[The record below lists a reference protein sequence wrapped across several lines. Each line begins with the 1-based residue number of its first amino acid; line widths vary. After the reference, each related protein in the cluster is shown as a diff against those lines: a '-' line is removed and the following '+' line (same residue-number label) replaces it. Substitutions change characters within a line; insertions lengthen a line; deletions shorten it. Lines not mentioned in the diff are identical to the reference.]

1 MALKQGSISIDTEN
15 IFPIIKKWLY
25 SDKDIF
31 IRELISN
38 GCDAVSKHKR
48 LVSLGEVN
56 DDGQPYK
63 ITVSV
68 SKKNK
73 TLSFSDNGIGMTA
86 DEIDK
91 YINQV
96 AFSGAEDF
104 FNKYK
109 DKMEESNDIIGHFG
123 LGFYSAF
130 MVASNVEIDTL
141 SYQEGAT
148 PVRWQSEDGMQ
159 FEITEDGT
167 RTERGTTITLTIA
180 DDSDEFLDEYHVR
193 RIIKKY
199 CSFLPVEIYVENPD
213 REEEE
218 AKRKEEEAAKK
229 AEERAKAEAEGET
242 VEEEPEEET
251 EPVKPTPLNDT
262 NPLWLKSP
270 KDCTDEEYIDFYRKV
285 FNVYEEPLFWIH
297 LNIDYPFNLKG
308 ILYFP
313 KLKNE
318 FELVE
323 GEVKLYNNQVFVAD
337 NIKEVIPEF
346 LLLLKGVID
355 CPDLPLN
362 VSRSFLQ
369 NDREVGKISKN
380 IVKKVADK
388 LKSLYKNERE
398 KYEGFWHDIQLF
410 IKFGCLKD
418 QSFYDRVKDY
428 IIYKDL
434 NDKYI
439 TLNEYLEEA
448 KDKHENKVFYV
459 VDKEKQAQYIKLF
472 EEYGLNALVLDC
484 AIDDN
489 FISLLEYAQPGV
501 RFKRIDSDLSDVL
514 KDEDAEKDEKADEEI
529 TKFFEEIVGDRI
541 QKYTVESLKKEDTPA
556 VILISEE
563 SRRMMEMQKRFN
575 DLNYGFDLHEE
586 KTLVIND
593 KNPLIQKVLS
603 MKDNESKKEDV
614 EVICNQ
620 IVDLALLANKELS
633 ADELDLFIKRSNELM
648 TRVISL

>member
-48 LVSLGEVN
+48 LVALGEVN
-56 DDGQPYK
+56 SDDKPYK
-63 ITVSV
+63 ITVAV

-73 TLSFSDNGIGMTA
+73 TLEFSDNGIGMTA

-130 MVASNVEIDTL
+130 MVSSNVEIDTL
-141 SYQEGAT
+141 SFATGAK
-148 PVRWQSEDGMQ
+148 PIRWQSADGMQ

-167 RTERGTTITLTIA
+167 RTERGTTITLTLA
-180 DDSDEFLDEYHVR
+180 EDSEEFLDEYHLR
-193 RIIKKY
+193 SIIKKY
-199 CSFLPVEIYVENPD
+199 CSFLPVEIYVENTD
-213 REEEE
+213 KLEEE
-218 AKRKEEEAAKK
+218 AKKKAEEVAKK
-229 AEERAKAEAEGET
+229 AEESADNET
-242 VEEEPEEET
+242 SEEEPKEEIK
-251 EPVKPTPLNDT
+251 PVPLNDT

-270 KDCTDEEYIDFYRKV
+270 KDCTDEEYIKFYQQV
-285 FNVYEEPLFWIH
+285 FNVFDEPLFWIH
-297 LNIDYPFNLKG
+297 LNVDYPFNLKG

-323 GEVKLYNNQVFVAD
+323 GKVKLYNNQVFVAD

-369 NDREVGKISKN
+369 NDRDVSKISKH

-388 LKSLYKNERE
+388 LKSLCKNERE
-398 KYEGFWHDIQLF
+398 KYESFWDDIQVF
-410 IKFGCLKD
+410 IKYGCLKD
-418 QSFYDRVKDY
+418 EGFYDKIKEY
-428 IIYKDL
+428 ILYKDL
-434 NDKYI
+434 EGKYI
-439 TLNEYLEEA
+439 TLKDYLEYA

-459 VDKEKQAQYIKLF
+459 VDKEQQSQYIKLF
-472 EEYGLNALVLDC
+472 KEYDLNAVILDC
-484 AIDDN
+484 TIDNN
-489 FISLLEYAQPGV
+489 FITFLEYKESGV

-514 KDEDAEKDEKADEEI
+514 KDKDEEKDEKADEEI
-529 TKFFEEIVGDRI
+529 VNFFKEKIGDRV
-541 QKYTVESLKKEDTPA
+541 QKYSVESLKKEDTPA

-563 SRRMMEMQKRFN
+563 SRRMMEMQSRFAGL
-575 DLNYGFDLHEE
+575 DYGFDLKEE

-593 KNPLIQKVLS
+593 RNPLIKKVLS
-603 MKDNESKKEDV
+603 LRDDETKKEAVD
-614 EVICNQ
+614 VICNQ
-620 IVDLALLANKELS
+620 IVDLALLANKELG
-633 ADELDLFIKRSNELM
+633 AEELDLFIKRSNELM
-648 TRVISL
+648 SKVISL

>member
-48 LVSLGEVN
+48 LVALGETDG
-56 DDGQPYK
+56 DDKPYK
-63 ITVSV
+63 ITVAV

-130 MVASNVEIDTL
+130 MVSSNVEIDTL
-141 SYQEGAT
+141 SFATGAK
-148 PVRWQSEDGMQ
+148 PIRWQSADGMQ

-167 RTERGTTITLTIA
+167 RTERGTTIILTLA
-180 DDSDEFLDEYHVR
+180 EDSEEFLDEYHLR
-193 RIIKKY
+193 SIIKKY
-199 CSFLPVEIYVENPD
+199 CSFLPVEIYIENTD
-213 REEEE
+213 KLEEE
-218 AKRKEEEAAKK
+218 AKKKAEETAKK
-229 AEERAKAEAEGET
+229 AEEGADNET
-242 VEEEPEEET
+242 SEEEPKEEIK
-251 EPVKPTPLNDT
+251 PVPLNDT

-270 KDCTDEEYIDFYRKV
+270 KDCTDEEYIKFYQQV
-285 FNVYEEPLFWIH
+285 FNVFDEPLFWIH
-297 LNIDYPFNLKG
+297 LNVDYPFNLKG

-323 GEVKLYNNQVFVAD
+323 GKVKLYNNQVFVAD

-369 NDREVGKISKN
+369 NDRDVSKISKH

-388 LKSLYKNERE
+388 LKSLCKNERE
-398 KYEGFWHDIQLF
+398 KYESFWDDIQVF
-410 IKFGCLKD
+410 IKYGCLKD
-418 QSFYDRVKDY
+418 EGFYDKIKEY
-428 IIYKDL
+428 ILYKDL
-434 NDKYI
+434 DGKYI
-439 TLNEYLEEA
+439 TLKDYLEYA

-459 VDKEKQAQYIKLF
+459 VDKEQQSQYIKLF
-472 EEYGLNALVLDC
+472 KEYDLNAVILDC
-484 AIDDN
+484 TIDNN
-489 FISLLEYAQPGV
+489 FITFLEYKESGV

-514 KDEDAEKDEKADEEI
+514 KDKDEEKDEKADEEI
-529 TKFFEEIVGDRI
+529 VNFFKEKIGDRV
-541 QKYTVESLKKEDTPA
+541 QKYSVESLKKEDTPA

-563 SRRMMEMQKRFN
+563 SRRMMEMQSRFAGL
-575 DLNYGFDLHEE
+575 DYGFDLKEE

-593 KNPLIQKVLS
+593 RNPLIKKVLS
-603 MKDNESKKEDV
+603 LRDDETKKEAVD
-614 EVICNQ
+614 VICNQ
-620 IVDLALLANKELS
+620 IVDLALLANKELG
-633 ADELDLFIKRSNELM
+633 AEELDLFIKRSNELM
-648 TRVISL
+648 SKVISL

>member
-48 LVSLGEVN
+48 LVSLGETAR
-56 DDGQPYK
+56 DDKPYK
-63 ITVSV
+63 ITVAV

-130 MVASNVEIDTL
+130 MVSSNVEIDTL
-141 SYQEGAT
+141 SFVPGAK
-148 PVRWQSEDGMQ
+148 PIRWQSADGMQ

-167 RTERGTTITLTIA
+167 RTERGTTIILTLA
-180 DDSDEFLDEYHVR
+180 EDSEEFLDEYHLR
-193 RIIKKY
+193 SIIKKY
-199 CSFLPVEIYVENPD
+199 CSFLPVEIYVENTD
-213 REEEE
+213 KLEEE
-218 AKRKEEEAAKK
+218 AKKKAEEAAKK
-229 AEERAKAEAEGET
+229 AQEGADNET
-242 VEEEPEEET
+242 SEEEPKEEIK
-251 EPVKPTPLNDT
+251 PVPLNDT

-270 KDCTDEEYIDFYRKV
+270 KDCTDEEYIKFYQQV
-285 FNVYEEPLFWIH
+285 FNVFDEPLFWIH
-297 LNIDYPFNLKG
+297 LNVDYPFNLKG

-323 GEVKLYNNQVFVAD
+323 GKVKLYNNQVFVAD

-369 NDREVGKISKN
+369 NDRDVSKISKH

-388 LKSLYKNERE
+388 LKSLCKNERE
-398 KYEGFWHDIQLF
+398 KYESFWDDIQVF
-410 IKFGCLKD
+410 IKYGCLKD
-418 QSFYDRVKDY
+418 EGFYDKIKEY
-428 IIYKDL
+428 ILYKDL
-434 NDKYI
+434 DGKYI
-439 TLNEYLEEA
+439 TLKDYLEYA

-459 VDKEKQAQYIKLF
+459 VDKEQQSQYIKLF
-472 EEYGLNALVLDC
+472 KEYDLNAVILDC
-484 AIDDN
+484 TIDNN
-489 FISLLEYAQPGV
+489 FITFLEYKESGV

-514 KDEDAEKDEKADEEI
+514 KDKDEEKDEKADEEI
-529 TKFFEEIVGDRI
+529 VNFFKEKIGDRV
-541 QKYTVESLKKEDTPA
+541 QKYSVESLKKEDTPA

-563 SRRMMEMQKRFN
+563 SRRMMEMQSRFAGL
-575 DLNYGFDLHEE
+575 DYGFDLKEE

-593 KNPLIQKVLS
+593 RNPLIKKVLS
-603 MKDNESKKEDV
+603 LRDDETKKEAVD
-614 EVICNQ
+614 VICNQ
-620 IVDLALLANKELS
+620 IVDLALLANKELG
-633 ADELDLFIKRSNELM
+633 AEELDLFIKRSNELM
-648 TRVISL
+648 SKVISL

>member
-48 LVSLGEVN
+48 LVSLGETAA
-56 DDGQPYK
+56 DDEPYK

-141 SYQEGAT
+141 SYVDGAT
-148 PVRWQSEDGMQ
+148 PIRWNSQDGMQ

-167 RTERGTTITLTIA
+167 RTQRGTTITLTIA
-180 DDSDEFLDEYHVR
+180 EDSEEFLNEFTLR
-193 RIIKKY
+193 TIIKKY

-213 REEEE
+213 
-218 AKRKEEEAAKK
+218 KIEEEAAKK
-229 AEERAKAEAEGET
+229 AEEEAKKAEGEV
-242 VEEEPEEET
+242 VEEVEDDGVYINEN
-251 EPVKPTPLNDT
+251 KPTPLNDP

-270 KDCTDEEYIDFYRKV
+270 KDCTDEEYINFYQKV

-297 LNIDYPFNLKG
+297 LNVDYPFNLKG

-369 NDREVGKISKN
+369 NDKEVGKISKH

-388 LKSLYKNERE
+388 LKSLYKNEKE

-418 QSFYDRVKDY
+418 QSFYEKIKDI

-439 TLNEYLEEA
+439 TLNDYLEEA

-459 VDKEKQAQYIKLF
+459 VDKEKQSQYIKLF
-472 EEYGLNALVLDC
+472 EEYGLNALILDS

-489 FISLLEYAQPGV
+489 FISLLEYAGPGV

-514 KDEDAEKDEKADEEI
+514 KDTDGEKDEKANEEI
-529 TKFFEEIVGDRI
+529 AKFFEDIVGDRI

-563 SRRMMEMQKRFN
+563 SRRMMEMQQRFAE
-575 DLNYGFDLHEE
+575 LNYGIDLKEE

-603 MKDNESKKEDV
+603 MKDDESKKEDV
-614 EVICNQ
+614 NVICNQ

-648 TRVISL
+648 TRIISL

>member
-48 LVSLGEVN
+48 LVSLGETAG
-56 DDGQPYK
+56 DDKPYK
-63 ITVSV
+63 ITVAV

-130 MVASNVEIDTL
+130 MVSSNVEIDTL
-141 SYQEGAT
+141 SFATGAK
-148 PVRWQSEDGMQ
+148 PIRWQSADGMQ

-167 RTERGTTITLTIA
+167 RTERGTTIILTLA
-180 DDSDEFLDEYHVR
+180 EDSEEFLDEYHLR
-193 RIIKKY
+193 SIIKKY
-199 CSFLPVEIYVENPD
+199 CSFLPIEIYVENTD
-213 REEEE
+213 KLEEE
-218 AKRKEEEAAKK
+218 AKKKAEEAAKK
-229 AEERAKAEAEGET
+229 AEEGSDSET
-242 VEEEPEEET
+242 SEEEPKEEMK
-251 EPVKPTPLNDT
+251 PVPLNDT

-270 KDCTDEEYIDFYRKV
+270 KDCTDEEYIKFYQQV
-285 FNVYEEPLFWIH
+285 FNVFDEPLFWIH
-297 LNIDYPFNLKG
+297 LNVDYPFNLKG

-323 GEVKLYNNQVFVAD
+323 GKVKLYNNQVFVAD

-369 NDREVGKISKN
+369 NDRDVSKISKH

-388 LKSLYKNERE
+388 LKSLCKNERE
-398 KYEGFWHDIQLF
+398 KYESFWDDIQVF
-410 IKFGCLKD
+410 IKYGCLKD
-418 QSFYDRVKDY
+418 ESFYDKIKEY
-428 IIYKDL
+428 ILYKDL
-434 NDKYI
+434 DGKYI
-439 TLNEYLEEA
+439 TLNDYLQYA

-459 VDKEKQAQYIKLF
+459 VDKEQQSQYIKLF
-472 EEYGLNALVLDC
+472 KEYDLNAVILDC
-484 AIDDN
+484 TIDNN
-489 FISLLEYAQPGV
+489 FITFLEYKEGGV

-514 KDEDAEKDEKADEEI
+514 KDKDEEKDEKADEEI
-529 TKFFEEIVGDRI
+529 VNFFKEKIGDRV
-541 QKYTVESLKKEDTPA
+541 QKYSVESLKKEDTPA

-563 SRRMMEMQKRFN
+563 SRRMMEMQSRFAGL
-575 DLNYGFDLHEE
+575 DYGFDLKEE

-593 KNPLIQKVLS
+593 RNPLIKKVLS
-603 MKDNESKKEDV
+603 LRDDETKKEAVD
-614 EVICNQ
+614 VICNQ
-620 IVDLALLANKELS
+620 IVDLALLANKELG
-633 ADELDLFIKRSNELM
+633 AEELDLFIKRSNELM
-648 TRVISL
+648 SKVISL